1 MYCKFTGRIRS
12 ILEYA
17 VLIVAK
23 CIVNE
28 GSGRKKADPEL
39 SINSSKVYCKL
50 FRELLQDYTR
60 TVLIV
65 AKCIVNNRDFELFET
80 SELVLIVAK
89 CIVNLLEGLGAYW
102 NMQY

>member
-65 AKCIVNNRDFELFET
+65 AKCIVN
-80 SELVLIVAK
+80 VI
-89 CIVNLLEGLGAYW
+89 IVNGEDVTRLY
-102 NMQY
+102 